1 MRSNI
6 TLSVISLRFLHLYSK
21 SVENLTL
28 SFAATVNGMHLL
40 PRLHLIL
47 LVVGCCV
54 FYSKVTL
61 MVPCHHATMNCRQAL
76 A

>member
-6 TLSVISLRFLHLYSK
+6 TLSLISLRFLHLYSK

-28 SFAATVNGMHLL
+28 SFGATVNGMHLL

-47 LVVGCCV
+47 LVVVCFIQKLLSWSPV
-54 FYSKVTL
+54 ITPTL
-61 MVPCHHATMNCRQAL
+61 
-76 A
+76 